1 MYNTDMSHPFEKIF
15 EKAISKSRGDENFV
29 LGEAEK
35 LREKGYA
42 VTEIY
47 DVLRRLKRSLVSD
60 SDEAIVEEALEEFG
74 RYIDLEE

>member
-1 MYNTDMSHPFEKIF
+1 MSHPFKKIF

-47 DVLRRLKRSLVSD
+47 DVLQKLKRSLVSD

-74 RYIDLEE
+74 RYIDVEE